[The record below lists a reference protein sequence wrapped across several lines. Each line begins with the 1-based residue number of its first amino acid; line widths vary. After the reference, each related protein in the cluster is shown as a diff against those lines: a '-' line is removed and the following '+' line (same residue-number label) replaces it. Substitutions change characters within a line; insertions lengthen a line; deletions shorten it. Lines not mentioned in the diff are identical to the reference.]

1 MATLLHLLD
10 ANTPP
15 WMRRQLCRLARSED
29 RILSLD
35 AKALPPAQA
44 PIVEVRSALPTIKA
58 ITHRAAARHLGNATL
73 LHAWGLSAGKRA
85 VALAQS
91 KSKNRPN
98 LRVIVSLPGANVAG
112 IPADLPWR
120 ISGAK
125 FDVTVPT
132 AADRDALV
140 AAGADPKRIHQL
152 APLGQPTQL
161 DEDRIAELRD
171 HFAPHGQRLCMVVGE
186 LTRLSGAREAAWV
199 HAMISRVRPNVRL
212 VFTKTGPQRRTIK
225 AFLHNNDN
233 DAMASI
239 LDLAMPVTDLLAAA
253 DVLMLLDQGAGN
265 VGDFAD
271 ALAAGKPVIATNLPG
286 FVDLSNQ
293 GEAAMLSERGDI
305 RQAASNLLRLLDDEE
320 TLRENLSQ
328 AALRAAK
335 PCSHAAVR
343 ATLDTL
349 YQPTS

>member
-1 MATLLHLLD
+1 
-10 ANTPP
+10 
-15 WMRRQLCRLARSED
+15 MRRQLSRLARSED
-29 RILSLD
+29 RILLLD
-35 AKALPPAQA
+35 AKTLPAAQA

-58 ITHRAAARHLGNATL
+58 ITHRAAARHLGDATL

-85 VALAQS
+85 VALAQP
-91 KSKNRPN
+91 KSKQTQS

-120 ISGAK
+120 ISGSK

-132 AADRDALV
+132 VTDRDALV
-140 AAGADPKRIHQL
+140 AAGADPKRVHHL
-152 APLGQPTQL
+152 APLGRPTQL
-161 DEDRIAELRD
+161 DQTRIAELRD
-171 HFAPHGQRLCMVVGE
+171 HFATHSQQLCMVVGE
-186 LTRLSGAREAAWV
+186 LTRRSGAREAAWV
-199 HAMISRVRPNVRL
+199 HAMISRIRPNVRL
-212 VFTKTGPQRRTIK
+212 IFTKTGPQRRTIK

-233 DAMASI
+233 DDMASI

-253 DVLMLLDQGAGN
+253 DVLLLLDQGAN
-265 VGDFAD
+265 TVGDFAD
-271 ALAAGKPVIATNLPG
+271 ALAAGKPIIATNLPS

-305 RQAASNLLRLLDDEE
+305 RQAASNLLRLLDDQD
-320 TLRENLSQ
+320 TLRESLSE

-335 PCSHAAVR
+335 PCSNTAVR

-349 YQPTS
+349 YQPTC